1 MEKIMVSKNKL
12 LKTLKNN
19 RTDHKR
25 IFEDAMI
32 GFRKAVVKELTKA
45 LKQAKNGG
53 KLILKIDLIHP
64 ISFED
69 DYNKA
74 IGLLELCVSE
84 TVDIDEVD
92 YKNYI
97 LDDWGWKS
105 TFSSASS
112 SYSSG
117 ASFSS

>member
-1 MEKIMVSKNKL
+1 MEKIMVSKKQL

-19 RTDHKR
+19 RTNHKR

-32 GFRKAVVKELTKA
+32 GFRKAVVKELTTA

-53 KLILKIDLIHP
+53 KLILKVNLIHP
-64 ISFED
+64 ISFEE

-84 TVDIDEVD
+84 TVDIDEID
-92 YKNYI
+92 YRNYI

-112 SYSSG
+112 SYSSV
-117 ASFSS
+117 SSSS